1 MAAKK
6 DKRPPVRRP
15 PTHQQ
20 APTVRQPMTVAQNKL
35 YKMPTKQQHRNYNP
49 RTQVTKTKFKESN
62 LVQST
67 WQLIIDANKTNF
79 DKTIV
84 NNVKVTELGTVGAV
98 PEYDKSW
105 DGKPNPKKNVPFT
118 LPNTIS
124 ISSGPRSDRFLLEEI
139 KKNEDTDELTI
150 YTTDLLLSVLLTSKT
165 SNFPWDIIAVK
176 EGNQIFLEPSTQKNN
191 LNYIDILSVNEN
203 TAGSLPEDEKV
214 INSFHFPSHL
224 ISFLGIVEGLH

>member
-6 DKRPPVRRP
+6 DKKPPVRRV
-15 PTHQQ
+15 PTQQ
-20 APTVRQPMTVAQNKL
+20 APTVRQPMTVAQSKL
-35 YKMPTKQQHRNYNP
+35 YKMPTKQQQHRSYNP
-49 RTQVTKTKFKESN
+49 RTQVTKTKFKEST
-62 LVQST
+62 LVQSD

-79 DKTIV
+79 DKTPV
-84 NNVKVTELGTVGAV
+84 SNVKVADLGIVGAI

-105 DGKPNPKKNVPFT
+105 DGKPNAKKNVPFT

-139 KKNEDTDELTI
+139 KKNQDTEELTI
-150 YTTDLLLSVLLTSKT
+150 YTTDLLLSVLLTSKN
-165 SNFPWDIIAVK
+165 SNFPWDILAVK
-176 EGNQIFLEPSTQKNN
+176 AGNQIFLEPSNQKNS

-214 INSFHFPSHL
+214 NIRTPLSSDLF
-224 ISFLGIVEGLH
+224 